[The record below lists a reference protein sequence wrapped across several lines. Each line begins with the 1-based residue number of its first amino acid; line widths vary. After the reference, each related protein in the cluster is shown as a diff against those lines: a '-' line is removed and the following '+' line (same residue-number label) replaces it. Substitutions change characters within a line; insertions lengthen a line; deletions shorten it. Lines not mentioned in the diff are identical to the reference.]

1 MRFDKTELKKYEEQL
16 KTIGITEETKQKE
29 VLEYFYQLG
38 KIIYKINVGRYG
50 EEN

>member
-1 MRFDKTELKKYEEQL
+1 MFNNFELSEYAAELQQL
-16 KTIGITEETKQKE
+16 GITEESKQKE

-38 KIIYKINVGRYG
+38 KIIYKININSYG

>member
-1 MRFDKTELKKYEEQL
+1 MFTELELNEYAKELQQL
-16 KTIGITEETKQKE
+16 GIAEETKQKE

-38 KIIYKINVGRYG
+38 KILYNFNINRYG

>member
-1 MRFDKTELKKYEEQL
+1 MFTENELIDYGEQL

-38 KIIYKINVGRYG
+38 KIIYNFNINSYE